1 MIQAK
6 RESHRPRARARLT
19 ALSTTT
25 TNARYARVAHRI
37 ATDRCVILDGATG
50 SELIDVVGT
59 RPELDEQLWG
69 AAAILDAPARV
80 QALHRRYVDVGADIV
95 TTDTWGLA
103 SAVREGGDT
112 P

>member
-1 MIQAK
+1 MASGTCLNDPAIQVIW
-6 RESHRPRARARLT
+6 ESRRPQRGARLP
-19 ALSTTT
+19 ALSTTA
-25 TNARYARVAHRI
+25 TNARYARVAHLI

-69 AAAILDAPARV
+69 AAAILDAPAQV

-95 TTDTWGLA
+95 TTDTWG
-103 SAVREGGDT
+103 
-112 P
+112 

>member
-1 MIQAK
+1 M
-6 RESHRPRARARLT
+6 
-19 ALSTTT
+19 
-25 TNARYARVAHRI
+25 
-37 ATDRCVILDGATG
+37 ILDGATG

-69 AAAILDAPARV
+69 AAAILDAPAQV

-103 SAVREGGDT
+103 SAVRDGGVRLR
-112 P
+112 